1 MIYRNSFT
9 FSVKVKDCTL
19 HNFERLEKLYNFV
32 KKGDHKMNISKDI
45 YLEVTDMLL
54 NDEEF
59 KRMQNE
65 NNISKEL
72 EESCILIDEE
82 LKALLQEDDITNID
96 LDEFDALLSQL

>member
-1 MIYRNSFT
+1 
-9 FSVKVKDCTL
+9 
-19 HNFERLEKLYNFV
+19 
-32 KKGDHKMNISKDI
+32 MNISKDI